1 LSDLEDHN
9 TAEDLKLR
17 IFNTLSGNSIIGIVL
32 KETPDSFLVA
42 LPSKLMAVKDKRAIE
57 PYMPIRFCRM
67 HKATILTTIPCFGE
81 FEIFYIQY
89 LLSEGRG
96 QYPDVIGGAYESRL
110 KQRYDQL
117 KAEASKLQEELEN
130 IASEPDENELGTSI
144 MSVPTGKYKH

>member
-1 LSDLEDHN
+1 MKTQLELFPKVETTLSDLEDHN

-67 HKATILTTIPCFGE
+67 HKATILTQYRVLESLKYF
-81 FEIFYIQY
+81 IFNIY
-89 LLSEGRG
+89 SVKEGDNT
-96 QYPDVIGGAYESRL
+96 PMSLVEHM
-110 KQRYDQL
+110 
-117 KAEASKLQEELEN
+117 N
-130 IASEPDENELGTSI
+130 LGSNKGMTS
-144 MSVPTGKYKH
+144 